1 MRKLLIIVAALGVVA
16 TYGCAR
22 ATKED
27 DFRSPMLSKLPFV
40 YQMPVQQGNI
50 ITEDMVDQ
58 LQLGMSKSQVRYVLG
73 TPLLTDMFHTNR
85 WDYTYT
91 MRRSHSPMEIKR
103 LTLYFEEDALSRID
117 GAMQPD
123 PDRALEAEEAREVV
137 VEVPDWKNNRGLINR
152 TLNAIGVEPEN

>member
-1 MRKLLIIVAALGVVA
+1 
-16 TYGCAR
+16 
-22 ATKED
+22 
-27 DFRSPMLSKLPFV
+27 
-40 YQMPVQQGNI
+40 
-50 ITEDMVDQ
+50 
-58 LQLGMSKSQVRYVLG
+58 
-73 TPLLTDMFHTNR
+73 
-85 WDYTYT
+85 
-91 MRRSHSPMEIKR
+91 MEIKR